1 MQRDVGILGS
11 FIFTNLPTDILLLWL
26 SYFLN
31 LSSQFLPYISSS
43 LIIKAL
49 VAEGNDTV
57 LLLYFLESSD
67 NEERKKKQLILPFL
81 SFFFF
86 SWTEENLAG
95 SENGKLCQAKIC
107 TDSHNIL

>member
-67 NEERKKKQLILPFL
+67 NEERKKTADSPFPFL
-81 SFFFF
+81 FF
-86 SWTEENLAG
+86 SVGLR
-95 SENGKLCQAKIC
+95 KI
-107 TDSHNIL
+107 

>member
-57 LLLYFLESSD
+57 VLLYFLESSD
-67 NEERKKKQLILPFL
+67 NEERKKQLVHPFN
-81 SFFFF
+81 FFFF
-86 SWTEENLAG
+86 FNWTEENLAG

-107 TDSHNIL
+107 TDS

>member
-67 NEERKKKQLILPFL
+67 NEERKKPADSPFPFL
-81 SFFFF
+81 FFFF